1 MIGMG
6 GGVRGRSSAWLA
18 ILVIASAAVAALI
31 WLGFMAAT
39 GGYRTTYARVQ
50 VSPTQT
56 IWVEFGGGRMRLAPS
71 ATALG
76 KAKWVEP
83 VERDWGHV
91 SLPDV
96 TLPLAGGKAQDWDRV
111 QVAFTSYGRDW
122 QARWQLGLRGE
133 GGSEW
138 TYTVRDSLK
147 ASRSRETSP
156 ANALPRA
163 EKLKLAVTAKWENKE
178 GKPAIGVAMEVKLGS
193 REVEEI
199 EKDGKSVEGQVRVLD
214 GDGKVVGRAKAPLK
228 DLGFT

>member
-56 IWVEFGGGRMRLAPS
+56 TWVEFGGGRMRMAPS

-83 VERDWGHV
+83 VEQEWGHV

-96 TLPLAGGKAQDWDRV
+96 TLPLAGEKSQDWDKV
-111 QVAFTSYGRDW
+111 QAAFEGYGRNW
-122 QARWQLGLRGE
+122 EARWQLGLRDE
-133 GGSEW
+133 DGSEW
-138 TYTVRDSLK
+138 TYTVKSNLRTG
-147 ASRSRETSP
+147 RSRERSP
-156 ANALPRA
+156 VATPPSPEPLTMG
-163 EKLKLAVTAKWENKE
+163 VTTDWKNDQ
-178 GKPAIGVAMEVKLGS
+178 GKPAVAVAAQVALGPYELEDIKKA
-193 REVEEI
+193 R
-199 EKDGKSVEGQVRVLD
+199 KSVEAQVRVID
-214 GDGKVVGRAKAPLK
+214 ENGKVVGTTKAPLK